1 MDFLQI
7 IGLIV
12 FVAVYICLST
22 DIINKT
28 IISLLGGALF
38 VLMGVLDQEKAFHI
52 IDWNVIFLLMSMM
65 VIVGII
71 KKTGLSQFV
80 AIKAAKFV
88 NGDPIKILILFVI
101 ITALFSALLGTVTTT
116 LLIVPVSI
124 LIAVELGISPIPYII
139 CEAMAANIGGCATLV
154 GDATTIMI
162 GSASK
167 IDFLK
172 YMMLVD
178 PILLVILIVLSFIIV
193 IIFKKQLKVSNERK
207 ARIMDFDESKSIENF
222 PLLIKSLVIITL
234 IVIGFLTHN
243 LTHFEPSTIALFGAT
258 TLMILAGGKEVDHY
272 FSDVEW
278 GTLFFFVGLF
288 TLVGGIVELGL
299 IKKLGNLL
307 ITLTGGDLKV
317 TSIVIIWAS
326 GIISAL
332 VDNVPY
338 VATMI
343 PLIKDLGSVF
353 GDKAMTPLWLSL
365 LLGADL
371 GGNGTLVGATANVV
385 AAGLANKNGYKISFM
400 DFTKYG
406 AVITVI
412 NLFIVTIMLFIFHLK

>member
-1 MDFLQI
+1 MDFFQI

-12 FVAVYICLST
+12 FVLVYVCIST

-28 IISLLGGALF
+28 IVALVGAAFF
-38 VLMGVLDQEKAFHI
+38 VVAGILSQEKAFEI
-52 IDWNVIFLLMSMM
+52 IDWNVIFLLFSMM
-65 VIVGII
+65 IIVGII

-80 AIKAAKFV
+80 AIKAAKLV
-88 NGDPIKILILFVI
+88 KGDPVKILVLFVI
-101 ITALFSALLGTVTTT
+101 ITALFSALLGTVTTI

-124 LIAVELGISPIPYII
+124 LIAVELGISPIPFII
-139 CEAMAANIGGCATLV
+139 AEAMAANIGGCATLV

-167 IDFLK
+167 ISFLD
-172 YMMLVD
+172 YMRYVD
-178 PILLVILIVLSFIIV
+178 PILGIVLVVFCGL
-193 IIFKKQLKVSNERK
+193 IIFFFRKQLQVTNEKK
-207 ARIMDFDESKSIENF
+207 ARIMDFDESKAIEDM
-222 PLLIKSLVIITL
+222 PLLIKSAIIVALVL
-234 IVIGFLTHN
+234 VGFLTHSITK
-243 LTHFEPSTIALFGAT
+243 LEPSSVALFGASV
-258 TLMILAGGKEVDHY
+258 LMVLAGGKEVDH
-272 FSDVEW
+272 FFAEVEW

-299 IKKLGNLL
+299 IKKLGQF
-307 ITLTGGDLKV
+307 IIHLTGGNIKV
-317 TSIVIIWAS
+317 TSILMIWAS
-326 GIISAL
+326 GFFSAI

-343 PLIKDLGSVF
+343 PLVKDLGATL
-353 GDKAMTPLWLSL
+353 GDKAMLPLWLSL

-385 AAGLANKNGYKISFM
+385 SIGLAKKSGFNISFM

-406 AVITVI
+406 AIITVI
-412 NLFIVTIMLFIFHLK
+412 NLIIVTILVFFIYLR